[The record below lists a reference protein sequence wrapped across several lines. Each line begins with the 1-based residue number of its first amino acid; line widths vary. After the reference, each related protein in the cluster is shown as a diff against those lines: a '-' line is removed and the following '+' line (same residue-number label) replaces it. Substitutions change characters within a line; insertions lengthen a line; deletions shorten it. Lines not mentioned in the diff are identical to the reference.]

1 MLNTGMH
8 QSEMSMATDTQRIPE
23 QGVATLPEQAWKRA
37 RRRAEIIGSLVLSE
51 TVGHVAADAA
61 AQALGLSRRQV
72 YALIR
77 RARQGTGL
85 VTDFAPG
92 QSSGGKG
99 KGRLPESVERII
111 RELLQKRFLTK
122 QKRSLAAF
130 HREVAQACKV
140 QKLRVPVRN
149 TVAQRIAGLHPV
161 KVARSRGGQDA
172 ARPLQGA
179 GGTPPGITMPL
190 EQVQIDHTVIDLIV
204 VDTRERQPIGRPYL
218 TLAIDVYTRCVLGMV
233 VTLEAPST
241 VSVGLC
247 LAHAA
252 CDKRLWLEGLDVQMD
267 WPMSGKPKLLYLD
280 NAVEFKSEALRRGCE
295 QHGIG
300 LDYRPLSQP
309 HYGGIVER
317 IIGTAMQMVHDELP
331 GTTFSNPDQRG
342 EYASDKM
349 AALTLRELERWL
361 TLAVG
366 TYHGSVHN
374 GLLQPPAAR
383 WAEAVAHIGTPSIV
397 TRTTAFLVDFLPII
411 RRTLTRTGFVVDHI
425 HYYADALKPWI
436 ARLDRL
442 PAFLIRRDP
451 RDISRIWVLEPE
463 GQHYLEIPYRTL
475 SHPAV
480 TLWEQQQA
488 LAKLRQLGREQVD
501 ESALFR
507 IIGQMRAIV
516 TTAQKATRKAR
527 RDADRRKHLK
537 APAPPEKPS
546 PPETDVADAQAD
558 NLPQAKPFDQIEEW

>member
-1 MLNTGMH
+1 
-8 QSEMSMATDTQRIPE
+8 MATDTSRIPE
-23 QGVATLPEQAWKRA
+23 QGVATLPDQAWERA
-37 RRRAEIIGSLVLSE
+37 RRRAEIIGPLAQSE
-51 TVGHVAADAA
+51 PVGHAAADAA

-77 RARQGTGL
+77 RARQGAGL

-130 HREVAQACKV
+130 HREVTQACKA
-140 QKLRVPVRN
+140 QKLRVPTRN
-149 TVAQRIAGLHPV
+149 TVALRIARLDPLNTV
-161 KVARSRGGQDA
+161 RRRGGQDA
-172 ARPLQGA
+172 SRELQGA
-179 GGTPPGITMPL
+179 GGIPPVISEPL

-204 VDTRERQPIGRPYL
+204 VDARDRQPIGRPYL
-218 TLAIDVYTRCVLGMV
+218 TLAIDVFTRCVLGMV
-233 VTLEAPST
+233 VTLEAPSA

-247 LAHAA
+247 LAHVA
-252 CDKRLWLEGLDVQMD
+252 CDKRPWLEGLDVEMD
-267 WPMSGKPKLLYLD
+267 WPMSGKPRLLYLD
-280 NAVEFKSEALRRGCE
+280 NAAEFKSEALRRGCE
-295 QHGIG
+295 QHGIRQ
-300 LDYRPLSQP
+300 DYRPPGQP

-317 IIGTAMQMVHDELP
+317 IIGTAMQMIHDDLP
-331 GTTFSNPDQRG
+331 GTTFSNPGQRG
-342 EYASDKM
+342 EYDADKM

-366 TYHGSVHN
+366 TYHASVHN

-383 WAEAVAHIGTPSIV
+383 WTEAVARIGVPPVV
-397 TRTTAFLVDFLPII
+397 TRPTAFLVDFLPVI
-411 RRTLTRTGFVVDHI
+411 RRTLTRTGFVIDHI

-436 ARLDRL
+436 ARRDRL

-463 GQHYLEIPYRTL
+463 AQHYLEVPYRTL

-480 TLWEQQQA
+480 TLWEQRQA

-507 IIGQMRAIV
+507 MIGQMREIV

-527 RDADRRKHLK
+527 RDADRRQHLK
-537 APAPPEKPS
+537 TSAPPVKPT
-546 PPETDVADAQAD
+546 PPDMGMADSQAA
-558 NLPQAKPFDQIEEW
+558 NLPPAKPFDQIEEW

>member
-1 MLNTGMH
+1 
-8 QSEMSMATDTQRIPE
+8 MATDTSKIPE
-23 QGVATLPEQAWKRA
+23 QGVATLPEQAWEHA
-37 RRRAEIIGSLVLSE
+37 RRRAEIIGRLAQSE
-51 TVGHVAADAA
+51 TVGHAAADAA

-77 RARQGTGL
+77 RARQGAGL

-92 QSSGGKG
+92 QSSGGSG
-99 KGRLPESVERII
+99 KGRLPEPVERII

-122 QKRSLAAF
+122 QKRSVAAL
-130 HREVAQACKV
+130 HREVAQACKA
-140 QKLRVPVRN
+140 QKLRGPTRN
-149 TVAQRIAGLHPV
+149 TVALRIASIEPLNTV
-161 KVARSRGGQDA
+161 RRREGQDA
-172 ARPLQGA
+172 SRELQGA
-179 GGTPPGITMPL
+179 GGVPPAVSEPL

-204 VDTRERQPIGRPYL
+204 VDAYDRQPIGRPYL
-218 TLAIDVYTRCVLGMV
+218 TLAIDVSTRCVLGMV
-233 VTLEAPST
+233 VTLDAPSA

-247 LAHAA
+247 LAHVA
-252 CDKRLWLEGLDVQMD
+252 CDKRTWLEGLDVEMD
-267 WPMSGKPKLLYLD
+267 WPMSGKPRLLYLD
-280 NAVEFKSEALRRGCE
+280 NAAEFKSEALRRGCE
-295 QHGIG
+295 QHGIR
-300 LDYRPLSQP
+300 LDYRPPGQP

-317 IIGTAMQMVHDELP
+317 IIGTAMQMIHDELP
-331 GTTFSNPDQRG
+331 GTTFSNPGQRG
-342 EYASDKM
+342 EYDADKM

-366 TYHGSVHN
+366 TYHASVHN

-383 WAEAVAHIGTPSIV
+383 WAEAVARIGVPPVV
-397 TRTTAFLVDFLPII
+397 TRPTAFLVDFLPVI
-411 RRTLTRTGFVVDHI
+411 RHTLTRTGFVIDHI

-436 ARLDRL
+436 ARRDRL

-463 GQHYLEIPYRTL
+463 GQHYLEVPYRTL

-480 TLWEQQQA
+480 TLWEQRQA

-507 IIGQMRAIV
+507 MIGQMREIV

-527 RDADRRKHLK
+527 RDADRRQHLK
-537 APAPPEKPS
+537 ALAPPVKPT
-546 PPETDVADAQAD
+546 PPDTGMADSQAA
-558 NLPQAKPFDQIEEW
+558 NLPPAKPFDQSEEW

>member
-1 MLNTGMH
+1 
-8 QSEMSMATDTQRIPE
+8 
-23 QGVATLPEQAWKRA
+23 VATLPDEAWAQARH
-37 RRRAEIIGSLVLSE
+37 RTEIIGPLAALEV
-51 TVGHVAADAA
+51 VGHEAADEA

-72 YALIR
+72 YVLIR

-85 VTDFAPG
+85 VTDLTPG
-92 QSSGGKG
+92 RSGGGKG
-99 KGRLPESVERII
+99 KGRLPEPVERII

-130 HREVAQACKV
+130 HREVAQACKT
-140 QKLRVPVRN
+140 QKLPVPARN
-149 TVAQRIAGLHPV
+149 TVAQRIAGLHPA
-161 KVARSRGGQDA
+161 KIARSRGGQDA

-179 GGTPPGITMPL
+179 GGIPPEVTMPL

-204 VDTRERQPIGRPYL
+204 VDERDRQPIGRPYL
-218 TLAIDVYTRCVLGMV
+218 TLAIDVFTRCVLGMV
-233 VTLEAPST
+233 VTLEAPSA

-252 CDKRLWLEGLDVQMD
+252 CDKRPWLEGLNVEMD
-267 WPMSGKPKLLYLD
+267 WPMSGKPRLLYLD
-280 NAVEFKSEALRRGCE
+280 NAAEFKSEALRRGCE
-295 QHGIG
+295 QHGIR
-300 LDYRPLSQP
+300 LDYRPPGQP

-317 IIGTAMQMVHDELP
+317 IIGTAMQMIHDELP
-331 GTTFSNPDQRG
+331 GTTFSNPGQRG
-342 EYASDKM
+342 EYDSEKM
-349 AALTLRELERWL
+349 ATLTLRELERWL
-361 TLAVG
+361 ALAVG

-383 WAEAVAHIGTPSIV
+383 WAEAVERVGVPAVV
-397 TRTTAFLVDFLPII
+397 TRPTAFLVDFLPVI
-411 RRTLTRTGFVVDHI
+411 RRTLTRTGFVIDHI

-436 ARLDRL
+436 ARRERL

-463 GQHYLEIPYRTL
+463 GQHYLEIHYRTL

-480 TLWEQQQA
+480 TLWEQRQA

-507 IIGQMRAIV
+507 MIGQMREIV

-527 RDADRRKHLK
+527 RDADRRQHLK
-537 APAPPEKPS
+537 TSEPPAKPIPP
-546 PPETDVADAQAD
+546 DVDMADPQAD
-558 NLPQAKPFDQIEEW
+558 NLPPAKPFDQIEEW

>member
-1 MLNTGMH
+1 
-8 QSEMSMATDTQRIPE
+8 MASDTSLIAE
-23 QGVATLPEQAWKRA
+23 QGVATLPDAAWAQARQ
-37 RRRAEIIGSLVLSE
+37 RAEIIGPLAALDV
-51 TVGHVAADAA
+51 VGHEAADAA
-61 AQALGLSRRQV
+61 AHALGLSRRQV
-72 YALIR
+72 YVLIR
-77 RARQGTGL
+77 RARQGAGL
-85 VTDFAPG
+85 VTDLARSRSG
-92 QSSGGKG
+92 GGKG

-130 HREVAQACKV
+130 HREVAQACKA
-140 QKLRVPVRN
+140 QKLRAPARN
-149 TVAQRIAGLHPV
+149 TVALRIAGLDPL
-161 KVARSRGGQDA
+161 KATRRREGQDA
-172 ARPLQGA
+172 SRSLQGV
-179 GGTPPGITMPL
+179 GGEPPAVTAPL

-204 VDTRERQPIGRPYL
+204 VDERDRQPIGRPYL
-218 TLAIDVYTRCVLGMV
+218 TIAIDVFTRCVLGMV
-233 VTLEAPST
+233 VTLEAPSS

-247 LAHAA
+247 LVHVA
-252 CDKRLWLEGLDVQMD
+252 CDKRPWLEGLNIEME
-267 WPMSGKPKLLYLD
+267 WPMSGKPRLLYLD
-280 NAVEFKSEALRRGCE
+280 NEAEFKSEALRRGCE
-295 QHGIG
+295 QHGIR
-300 LDYRPLSQP
+300 LDYRPLGQP

-317 IIGTAMQMVHDELP
+317 IIGTAMQMIHDELP

-342 EYASDKM
+342 DYDSENK

-383 WAEAVAHIGTPSIV
+383 WAEAIARTGVPTVI

-411 RRTLTRTGFVVDHI
+411 RRTLTRTGFVIDHI

-436 ARLDRL
+436 ARRDRL

-480 TLWEQQQA
+480 TLWEQRQA
-488 LAKLRQLGREQVD
+488 LAKLRQQGREQVD

-507 IIGQMRAIV
+507 MIGQMREIV
-516 TTAQKATRKAR
+516 STAQKATRKAR
-527 RDADRRKHLK
+527 RDADRRQHLK
-537 APAPPEKPS
+537 ATAVLFKTTPPP
-546 PPETDVADAQAD
+546 DADMADPQAD
-558 NLPQAKPFDQIEEW
+558 NQPPAKPFDQIEEW

>member
-1 MLNTGMH
+1 MGASPAPDGNHRPLAAL
-8 QSEMSMATDTQRIPE
+8 E
-23 QGVATLPEQAWKRA
+23 V
-37 RRRAEIIGSLVLSE
+37 
-51 TVGHVAADAA
+51 VGHEAADEA

-72 YALIR
+72 YVLIR

-85 VTDFAPG
+85 VTDLTPG
-92 QSSGGKG
+92 RSGGGKG
-99 KGRLPESVERII
+99 KGRLPEPVERII

-130 HREVAQACKV
+130 HREVAQACKT
-140 QKLRVPVRN
+140 QKLPVPARN
-149 TVAQRIAGLHPV
+149 TVAQRIAGLHPA
-161 KVARSRGGQDA
+161 KIARSRGGQDA

-179 GGTPPGITMPL
+179 GGIPPEVTMPL

-204 VDTRERQPIGRPYL
+204 VDERDRQPIGRPYL
-218 TLAIDVYTRCVLGMV
+218 TLAIDVFTRCVLGMV
-233 VTLEAPST
+233 VTLEAPSA

-252 CDKRLWLEGLDVQMD
+252 CDKRPWLEGLNVEMD
-267 WPMSGKPKLLYLD
+267 WPMSGKPRLLYLD
-280 NAVEFKSEALRRGCE
+280 NAAEFKSEALRRGCE
-295 QHGIG
+295 QHGIR
-300 LDYRPLSQP
+300 LDYRPPGQP

-317 IIGTAMQMVHDELP
+317 IIGTAMQMIHDELP
-331 GTTFSNPDQRG
+331 GTTFSNPGQRG
-342 EYASDKM
+342 EYDSEKM
-349 AALTLRELERWL
+349 ATLTLRELERWL
-361 TLAVG
+361 ALAVG

-383 WAEAVAHIGTPSIV
+383 WAEAVERVGVPAVV
-397 TRTTAFLVDFLPII
+397 TRPTAFLVDFLPVI
-411 RRTLTRTGFVVDHI
+411 RRTLTRTGFVIDHI

-436 ARLDRL
+436 ARRERL

-463 GQHYLEIPYRTL
+463 GQHYLEIHYRTL

-480 TLWEQQQA
+480 TLWEQRQA

-507 IIGQMRAIV
+507 MIGQMREIV

-527 RDADRRKHLK
+527 RDADRRQHLK
-537 APAPPEKPS
+537 TSEPPAKPIPP
-546 PPETDVADAQAD
+546 DVDMADPQAD
-558 NLPQAKPFDQIEEW
+558 NLPPAKPFDQIEEW

>member
-1 MLNTGMH
+1 LGMT
-8 QSEMSMATDTQRIPE
+8 SDTPPIAA
-23 QGVATLPEQAWKRA
+23 QGVATLPDEAWAQARH
-37 RRRAEIIGSLVLSE
+37 RTEIIGPLAALEV
-51 TVGHVAADAA
+51 VGHEAADEA

-72 YALIR
+72 YVLIR

-85 VTDFAPG
+85 VTDLTPG
-92 QSSGGKG
+92 RSGGGKG
-99 KGRLPESVERII
+99 KGRLPEPVERII

-130 HREVAQACKV
+130 HREVAQACKT
-140 QKLRVPVRN
+140 QKLPVPARN
-149 TVAQRIAGLHPV
+149 TVAQRIAGLHPA
-161 KVARSRGGQDA
+161 KIARSRGGQDA

-179 GGTPPGITMPL
+179 GGIPPEVTMPL

-204 VDTRERQPIGRPYL
+204 VDERDRQPIGRPYL
-218 TLAIDVYTRCVLGMV
+218 TLAIDVFTRCVLGMV
-233 VTLEAPST
+233 VTLEAPSA

-252 CDKRLWLEGLDVQMD
+252 CDKRPWLEGLNVEMD
-267 WPMSGKPKLLYLD
+267 WPMSGKPRLLYLD
-280 NAVEFKSEALRRGCE
+280 NAAEFKSEALRRGCE
-295 QHGIG
+295 QHGIR
-300 LDYRPLSQP
+300 LDYRPPGQP

-317 IIGTAMQMVHDELP
+317 IIGTAMQMIHDELP
-331 GTTFSNPDQRG
+331 GTTFSNPGQRG
-342 EYASDKM
+342 EYDSEKM
-349 AALTLRELERWL
+349 ATLTLRELERWL
-361 TLAVG
+361 ALAVG

-383 WAEAVAHIGTPSIV
+383 WAEAVERVGVPAVV
-397 TRTTAFLVDFLPII
+397 TRPTAFLVDFLPVI
-411 RRTLTRTGFVVDHI
+411 RRTLTRTGFVIDHI

-436 ARLDRL
+436 ARRERL

-463 GQHYLEIPYRTL
+463 GQHYLEIHYRTL

-480 TLWEQQQA
+480 TLWEQRQA

-507 IIGQMRAIV
+507 MIGQMREIV

-527 RDADRRKHLK
+527 RDADRRQHLK
-537 APAPPEKPS
+537 TSEPPAKPIPP
-546 PPETDVADAQAD
+546 DVDMADPQAD
-558 NLPQAKPFDQIEEW
+558 NLPPAKPFDQIEEW